1 MGSENNEEANVTEH
15 KNDNELN
22 DDASFIPLV
31 VLSSDG
37 DVEEVNQDRNFGAQN
52 ADVLNG
58 VDSITSSYSQQP
70 DPVSKNDCVLDEM
83 KKTEYE
89 DQSVIIIP
97 EEQETVKT
105 IEATENVQLGNN
117 IVLRKLLR
125 GPRYFDPP
133 DSGRGSCFNCG
144 VEGHVALNCTEAKRK
159 KPCYVCGGLG
169 HNAKQC
175 TNNVSMGKNCFLCNK
190 SGHRAKDCPEKYG
203 NAPEVL
209 RICLKCGNP
218 GHDMFSCK
226 NDYQLDD
233 LEGIQC
239 YVCKRFGHL
248 CCANTDDTRPREISC
263 YKCGRLGHTGL
274 ACSRFRVEAT
284 GATTAGSCY
293 KCGEEGHFSRECT
306 RSMKASPRF
315 QVETT
320 GSATP
325 GTCFKCGQEGHFARE
340 CVVQASRRFRVE
352 TTDAA
357 TPDSCYKCGQEG
369 HFARECIFQASPRF
383 RVETTGAVTPGSC
396 YKCGQEGHFA
406 RECLFQARKKV
417 RGLSNTKNK
426 RSYTEDDHMGYMSAP
441 HHMGKT
447 RKKKRALTDERGFT
461 TPKKSK
467 NRGGWMADHYTEER
481 EFAAEKKS
489 MNRGGWV
496 TDHYTEEG
504 FSTPKKHKSRGF
516 WMTEHPANFSPSK
529 SGKSSWKSTG
539 TLSIRS
545 NNIYSHGS
553 GSHTPRSKSSN
564 RWNGHGGT
572 SRSQGS
578 KAPHHHRFSRSRW

>member
-1 MGSENNEEANVTEH
+1 MGSQDNQKANVADH
-15 KNDNELN
+15 KNDIELN
-22 DDASFIPLV
+22 DDAAFIPLV

-37 DVEEVNQDRNFGAQN
+37 DDEEVNPDRNFVAPK

-58 VDSITSSYSQQP
+58 VVSITSSQQP
-70 DPVSKNDCVLDEM
+70 EPVTENDCVLDEM
-83 KKTEYE
+83 KKTESG
-89 DQSVIIIP
+89 DQSVIIVP

-144 VEGHVALNCTEAKRK
+144 VEGHVALNCTEERRK

-175 TNNVSMGKNCFLCNK
+175 TNNVSTGKNCFLCNK
-190 SGHRAKDCPEKYG
+190 GGHRAKNCPEKHG
-203 NAPEVL
+203 NASEVL
-209 RICLKCGNP
+209 RICLKCGNS

-226 NDYQLDD
+226 NDYRLDD
-233 LEGIQC
+233 LEEIRC
-239 YVCKRFGHL
+239 YICKRFGHL
-248 CCANTDDTRPREISC
+248 CCANTDETRPREISC

-284 GATTAGSCY
+284 GAATAGSCY
-293 KCGEEGHFSRECT
+293 KCGGEGHFSRECT
-306 RSMKASPRF
+306 SSMKASPRF

-320 GSATP
+320 GAATP
-325 GTCFKCGQEGHFARE
+325 GMCF
-340 CVVQASRRFRVE
+340 
-352 TTDAA
+352 
-357 TPDSCYKCGQEG
+357 KCGQEG

-383 RVETTGAVTPGSC
+383 RVETTGAATPVSCYKCGQEGHFARECIFQASPRFRAETTGEATPGSC

-406 RECLFQARKKV
+406 RECSFQARKRV
-417 RGLSNTKNK
+417 HGLSNTKTK
-426 RSYTEDDHMGYMSAP
+426 RSHTEDDYMGYMSAP
-441 HHMGKT
+441 HQMGKT
-447 RKKKRALTDERGFT
+447 RKKKPTLMDERGFT

-467 NRGGWMADHYTEER
+467 NRGGWISDHYAEES
-481 EFAAEKKS
+481 EFTAQKKS
-489 MNRGGWV
+489 KNKRGWM

-504 FSTPKKHKSRGF
+504 FSTPKKRKSRGG
-516 WMTEHPANFSPSK
+516 WMTEHPADFSPSK

-539 TLSIRS
+539 TPSIRS

-553 GSHTPRSKSSN
+553 VSHTPRSKSSN
-564 RWNGHGGT
+564 RWNSHGGT
-572 SRSQGS
+572 SKSHGS
-578 KAPHHHRFSRSRW
+578 KAPHHRFSASRW